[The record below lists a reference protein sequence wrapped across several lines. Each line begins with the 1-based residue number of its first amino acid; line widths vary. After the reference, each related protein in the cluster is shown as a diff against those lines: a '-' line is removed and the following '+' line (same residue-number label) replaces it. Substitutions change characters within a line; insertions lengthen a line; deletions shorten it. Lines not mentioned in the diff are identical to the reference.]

1 MRWYHKCS
9 DLFIVAEIDKK
20 IVGYM
25 ITCSLPDKGYVASIA
40 IDPAY
45 RHKGIGRVLANFT
58 FKQLKARSIKVIELE
73 VRISN
78 KEGMNF
84 WKRLG
89 FFPLRVVPRFY
100 NAGEDALKM
109 RKIKEED

>member
-1 MRWYHKCS
+1 
-9 DLFIVAEIDKK
+9 LTLLI
-20 IVGYM
+20 
-25 ITCSLPDKGYVASIA
+25 
-40 IDPAY
+40 
-45 RHKGIGRVLANFT
+45 GIKELIELLRTLHL
-58 FKQLKARSIKVIELE
+58 QLKARSIKVTELE